1 MRVTKAI
8 REEQLAILEATYKD
22 RKTAL
27 HYNSPFELLVAVVL
41 SAQCTDERVN
51 KITARIFPRLNTP
64 TKMGRL
70 TQAELEEEI
79 RDCGLFR
86 SKAQHLL
93 ATCARLLEEY
103 HGKVPRTK
111 KELMTLP
118 GVGQKTANVLVS
130 VLYDEPAIAVDT
142 HVFRVANRLGLGRGK
157 DVTAVERKLE
167 RNIPREKWSQAHHWL
182 IWHGRLVCKARRP
195 LCESCPLRHVCPIGV
210 RQESADSV

>member
-27 HYNSPFELLVAVVL
+27 HYSSSFELLVAVVL

-64 TKMGRL
+64 AKMGKL

-93 ATCARLLEEY
+93 ATCTRLLEEY
-103 HGKVPRTK
+103 HGEVPRTK

-142 HVFRVANRLGLGRGK
+142 HVFRVANRLGLARGK
-157 DVTAVERKLE
+157 DVTIVERKLE

-195 LCESCPLRHVCPIGV
+195 LCASCPLRHVCPIGV
-210 RQESADSV
+210 RQEPADSV

>member
-27 HYNSPFELLVAVVL
+27 HYSSPFELLVAVVL

-64 TKMGRL
+64 AKMGRL

-93 ATCARLLEEY
+93 ATCTRLLEEY
-103 HGKVPRTK
+103 LGEIPRTK

-157 DVTAVERKLE
+157 DVTVVERKLE

>member
-1 MRVTKAI
+1 M
-8 REEQLAILEATYKD
+8 EATYKD

-27 HYNSPFELLVAVVL
+27 HYSSPFELLVAVVL

-64 TKMGRL
+64 AKMGQL

-93 ATCARLLEEY
+93 ATCTRLLEEY
-103 HGKVPRTK
+103 HGEVPRTK

-142 HVFRVANRLGLGRGK
+142 HVFRVANRLGLARGK
-157 DVTAVERKLE
+157 DVTIVERKLE

-182 IWHGRLVCKARRP
+182 IWHGRLICKARRP
-195 LCESCPLRHVCPIGV
+195 LCASCPLRHVCPIGV
-210 RQESADSV
+210 RQEPADSV

>member
-8 REEQLAILEATYKD
+8 REEQLTILEATYKD

-27 HYNSPFELLVAVVL
+27 HYSSSFELLVAVVL

-64 TKMGRL
+64 AKMGKL

-93 ATCARLLEEY
+93 ATCTRLLEEY
-103 HGKVPRTK
+103 HGEVPRTK

-142 HVFRVANRLGLGRGK
+142 HVFRVANRLGLARGK
-157 DVTAVERKLE
+157 DVTIVERKLE

-195 LCESCPLRHVCPIGV
+195 LCASCPLRHVCPIGV
-210 RQESADSV
+210 RQEPADSV

>member
-8 REEQLAILEATYKD
+8 REEQLTILEATYKD

-27 HYNSPFELLVAVVL
+27 HYSSSFELLVAVVL

-64 TKMGRL
+64 AKMGQL

-93 ATCARLLEEY
+93 ATCTRLLEEY
-103 HGKVPRTK
+103 HGEVPRTK

-142 HVFRVANRLGLGRGK
+142 HVFRVANRLGLARGK
-157 DVTAVERKLE
+157 DVTIVERKLE

-195 LCESCPLRHVCPIGV
+195 LCASCPLRHVCPIGV
-210 RQESADSV
+210 RQEPADSV

>member
-27 HYNSPFELLVAVVL
+27 HYSSPFELLVAVVL

-64 TKMGRL
+64 AKMGQL

-93 ATCARLLEEY
+93 ATCTRLLEEY
-103 HGKVPRTK
+103 HGEVPRTK

-142 HVFRVANRLGLGRGK
+142 HVFRVANRLGLARGK
-157 DVTAVERKLE
+157 DVTIVERKLE

-182 IWHGRLVCKARRP
+182 IWHGRLICKARRP
-195 LCESCPLRHVCPIGV
+195 LCASCPLRHVCPIGV
-210 RQESADSV
+210 RQEPADSV

>member
-27 HYNSPFELLVAVVL
+27 HYSSSFELLVAVVL

-64 TKMGRL
+64 AKMGQL

-93 ATCARLLEEY
+93 ATCTRLLEEY
-103 HGKVPRTK
+103 HGEVPRTK

-142 HVFRVANRLGLGRGK
+142 HVFRVANRLGLARGK
-157 DVTAVERKLE
+157 DVTIVERKLE

-195 LCESCPLRHVCPIGV
+195 LCASCPLRHVCPIGV
-210 RQESADSV
+210 RQEPADSV

>member
-27 HYNSPFELLVAVVL
+27 HYSSSFELLVAVVL

-51 KITARIFPRLNTP
+51 KITARIFTRLNTP
-64 TKMGRL
+64 AKMGKL

-93 ATCARLLEEY
+93 ATCTRLLEEY
-103 HGKVPRTK
+103 HGEVPRTK

-142 HVFRVANRLGLGRGK
+142 HVFRVANRLGLARGK
-157 DVTAVERKLE
+157 DVTIVERKLE

-195 LCESCPLRHVCPIGV
+195 LCASCPLRHVCPIGV
-210 RQESADSV
+210 RQEPADSV

>member
-27 HYNSPFELLVAVVL
+27 HYSSSFELLVAVVL

-64 TKMGRL
+64 AKMGKL

-93 ATCARLLEEY
+93 ATCTRLLEEY
-103 HGKVPRTK
+103 HGEVPRTK

-142 HVFRVANRLGLGRGK
+142 HVFRVANRLGLARGK
-157 DVTAVERKLE
+157 DVTIVERKLE

-182 IWHGRLVCKARRP
+182 IWHGRLVCKVRRP
-195 LCESCPLRHVCPIGV
+195 LCASCPLRHVCPIGV
-210 RQESADSV
+210 RQEPADSV

>member
-1 MRVTKAI
+1 M
-8 REEQLAILEATYKD
+8 
-22 RKTAL
+22 
-27 HYNSPFELLVAVVL
+27 L

-64 TKMGRL
+64 AKMGQL

-93 ATCARLLEEY
+93 ATCTRLLEEY
-103 HGKVPRTK
+103 HGEVPRTK

-142 HVFRVANRLGLGRGK
+142 HVFRVANRLGLARGK
-157 DVTAVERKLE
+157 DVTIVERKLE

-195 LCESCPLRHVCPIGV
+195 LCASCPLRHVCPIGV
-210 RQESADSV
+210 RQEPADSV